1 MTAPL
6 CAQDY
11 ADLARARLD
20 PAVWAWLESGG
31 ADELTARANLDAWPA
46 LRLRGRALRPLAGAH
61 TRLGLGGQALAHPI
75 LIAPTAWHGLVHQDG
90 ETATALAAAATG
102 TPYVLSAQSGTAIET
117 LAALPEPPLLWF
129 QLYAQAR
136 REDTLALAARAL
148 RAGARALVLTVDAP
162 VNGVRNAEQRGGFR
176 APDTI
181 RSVHLEGLSPPA
193 ARPAPAGGSPLFGS
207 GLLES
212 APTWDDVAWLREN
225 LPAGIPL
232 WLKGILD
239 SEDARLALAH
249 GIDGLIV
256 SNHGGRCLDTLPS
269 TCEALPA
276 VVQAVAGRIPILAD
290 GGIRRGT
297 DILKALALG
306 ARGVLIGRPVLHAL
320 AAGGAPALAHL
331 IQVLR
336 GELEV
341 AMALRAAARW
351 PMWTR
356 VYSIKA

>member
-1 MTAPL
+1 MNAPL

-11 ADLARARLD
+11 AERARARLD

-31 ADELTARANLDAWPA
+31 ADERTARANLDAWPA
-46 LRLRGRALRPLAGAH
+46 LRLRGRVLRPLAGAH
-61 TRLGLGGQALAHPI
+61 TRIDLHGQRLAHPI

-117 LAALPEPPLLWF
+117 LAALTEPPPLWF
-129 QLYAQAR
+129 QLYAQVR
-136 REDTLALAARAL
+136 REDTLALATRAL
-148 RAGARALVLTVDAP
+148 RAGALALVLTVDAP
-162 VNGVRNAEQRGGFR
+162 VNGVRNAEQRSGFR
-176 APDTI
+176 LPDTI
-181 RSVHLEGLSPPA
+181 RSVHLDGLSPPA
-193 ARPAPAGGSPLFGS
+193 ARPAPPGGGPLFDS
-207 GLLES
+207 GLLDA
-212 APTWDDVAWLREN
+212 APTWDDVAWLRDR
-225 LPAGIPL
+225 LPAGTPL

-239 SEDARLALAH
+239 PEDACLALAH

-269 TCEALPA
+269 TCDALPA
-276 VVQAVAGRIPILAD
+276 VVRAVAGRVPILAD

-341 AMALRAAARW
+341 AMALTGRRTPADVDAG
-351 PMWTR
+351 
-356 VYSIKA
+356 VLY